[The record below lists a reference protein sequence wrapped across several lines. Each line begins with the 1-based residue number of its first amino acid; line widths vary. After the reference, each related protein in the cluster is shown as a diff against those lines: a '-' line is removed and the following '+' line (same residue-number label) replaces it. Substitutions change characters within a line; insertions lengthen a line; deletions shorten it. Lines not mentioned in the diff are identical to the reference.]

1 MEIKA
6 SLRLLKSVDTK
17 AGFLFSL
24 KLKLMDGFAIT
35 LHDRRFSAHFLPDL
49 YLFCWYMFF

>member
-49 YLFCWYMFF
+49 YLFCWYIFF

>member
-24 KLKLMDGFAIT
+24 KLTLIDGFAIA
-35 LHDRRFSAHFLPDL
+35 LHDRHFSVHFLPYL
-49 YLFCWYMFF
+49 YLFCWDIFS